1 MCSAT
6 PTRRPSAKPFAITSA
21 SRPRAGARFIAERRS
36 LERWCARLA
45 LRRGDHLETQ
55 HADHLP
61 GLGDHSHPPAPF
73 GGGREVELVRPG
85 TITLLAPAADVQGNA
100 IDFPTVVLPDVI
112 DALVEAAWGIDRGVG
127 VETVGMQ
134 ALRRDLR
141 QALAGRALF

>member
-1 MCSAT
+1 MRSPESGCSRLSLRSGDRLDT
-6 PTRRPSAKPFAITSA
+6 P
-21 SRPRAGARFIAERRS
+21 RS
-36 LERWCARLA
+36 
-45 LRRGDHLETQ
+45 DHP
-55 HADHLP
+55 P

-141 QALAGRALF
+141 QAL